1 MIHRSAT
8 RSIWVIHGPSWPRLI
23 CVRRHRRSVIGD
35 SIAESEMGIGYLRI
49 KSSTRSS
56 EPTIKAI
63 SNKLSINYVKEIQH
77 SSTYLIFQQWH
88 DYRHRHPHR
97 TLSDG
102 VKLLSVFLAQPSE
115 SYPSRDWRRTRR
127 GLPHIKRNNWK
138 NKNCKQT
145 RLRRD
150 NYGLSAHKSPFRD

>member
-1 MIHRSAT
+1 M
-8 RSIWVIHGPSWPRLI
+8 
-23 CVRRHRRSVIGD
+23 RRHRRSVIGD